1 MTAPWRAAW
10 PTRPRRWPRHWP
22 GAGWSQTDGSW
33 RRGRETLALR
43 FVVPGEN
50 TDRISA
56 AEQLAKNLTDE
67 GVSVE
72 LKKLSWEDYTA
83 VLARGDFDLYLAE
96 VRLTGDFDLTAL
108 LAPTGALNYGGYQD
122 ASAAGLLRAFRAAD
136 GAARGQAA
144 GALYEYLA
152 QEPPFAVICFKNWSL
167 LTQWRLLTGLTPT
180 QQNVFYR
187 FADWTVA

>member
-1 MTAPWRAAW
+1 MKQAP
-10 PTRPRRWPRHWP
+10 
-22 GAGWSQTDGSW
+22 GIG
-33 RRGRETLALR
+33 L
-43 FVVPGEN
+43 
-50 TDRISA
+50 
-56 AEQLAKNLTDE
+56 
-67 GVSVE
+67 
-72 LKKLSWEDYTA
+72 A

>member
-1 MTAPWRAAW
+1 M
-10 PTRPRRWPRHWP
+10 
-22 GAGWSQTDGSW
+22 
-33 RRGRETLALR
+33 
-43 FVVPGEN
+43 VPGEN

-56 AEQLAKNLTDE
+56 AEQLAKNLTDA

-72 LKKLSWEDYTA
+72 LEKLSWEDYTA
-83 VLARGDFDLYLAE
+83 ALARGDFDLYLAE